1 MRNFRTTLVILL
13 CFFLTS
19 DGYLAWLDRLI
30 NYVSPMTA
38 DILTMD
44 VAYPLQALGILI
56 ICLLLRR
63 FKNLAKREF
72 IAGAVIL
79 FAVSVIPA
87 VLANNMWAVIISGL
101 VMNLICGVVAGYYLY
116 MLVADTDGHRRG
128 LLFALGYAGAAV
140 LSWIFSYFLGERAY
154 NSDVTLITC
163 FVVTIL
169 ACIVIFIPVKA
180 STEPAQK
187 AAMQA
192 TPKLI
197 GLAIV
202 VLVLINLVQSVGFTF
217 PSEDIGNGI
226 SLELMRLM
234 YAAGLIIAGF
244 VTDRN
249 RKFGSFITL
258 VALIIPFVILALQG
272 MNVSSAVLWCIAY
285 LVTGFFS
292 IYRISL
298 FTDISK
304 ETSLL
309 FLAGFGLMSGR
320 MGEAIGSAV
329 NHMLSGKLVVLI
341 IITVVL
347 YVVTIGVFILLYKM
361 IYTPEM
367 DSQREEEKKLYQ
379 FAKMYNLSS
388 REVDVM
394 RLLTTGK
401 STSELAEA
409 LFISEST
416 VKFHVHNLI
425 QKTGCKNRNDLV
437 TLYMTGSAKE

>member
-1 MRNFRTTLVILL
+1 MRNLRTTLVILL

-19 DGYLAWLDRLI
+19 DGYLAWLDRLL
-30 NYVSPMTA
+30 NYVSPVTA

-72 IAGAVIL
+72 IAGAVIV

-87 VLANNMWAVIISGL
+87 VLANNMWVVIISGL
-101 VMNLICGVVAGYYLY
+101 IMNLVCGIVAGYYLY
-116 MLVADTDGHRRG
+116 MLVADTTGHRRG

-140 LSWIFSYFLGERAY
+140 LSWLFTYILGDCAY
-154 NSDVTLITC
+154 NADVTLITC
-163 FVVTIL
+163 LIVTIL
-169 ACIVIFIPVKA
+169 ACIVIFIPVKQSPESVQAPAMPA
-180 STEPAQK
+180 ST
-187 AAMQA
+187 
-192 TPKLI
+192 KLI
-197 GLAIV
+197 GLAIA
-202 VLVLINLVQSVGFTF
+202 VLVLINLVQSIAFTF

-226 SLELMRLM
+226 SLELTRLM
-234 YAAGLIIAGF
+234 YAAGLIVAGV
-244 VTDRN
+244 VTDKN

-272 MNVSSAVLWCIAY
+272 MNVSSVALWCIAY

-292 IYRISL
+292 VYRISL

-309 FLAGFGLMSGR
+309 FLAGFGLMAGR

-329 NHMLSGKLVVLI
+329 NHVLSGQLIVLI

-347 YVVTIGVFILLYKM
+347 YIVTIGAFVLLYQM
-361 IYTPEM
+361 IYTPEK

-379 FAKMYNLSS
+379 FAKMYDLSS

-437 TLYMTGSAKE
+437 TLYMTGSVKE